1 MKKHQGVFS
10 ATRKQHGMV
19 EYRGEMWRSASAMA
33 RAYGTQMDTLLY
45 HTNTGKTFQ
54 EAMDFVLANGTA
66 VNPPADLREKFR
78 AFLFRGVYYTS
89 PSACATAFGFSAGSL
104 SYWRKRGYSAEQAME
119 QLLAA

>member
-1 MKKHQGVFS
+1 MKKHRGIFS

-19 EYRGEMWRSASAMA
+19 EYRGEMWRSVNAMVKA
-33 RAYGTQMDTLLY
+33 HGICLETLFY
-45 HTNTGKTFQ
+45 YTKNGETIQ
-54 EAMDFVLANGTA
+54 EAMDYLLAKGTA
-66 VNPPADLREKFR
+66 VNPPAELREKFR

-89 PSACATAFGFSAGSL
+89 PSACASAFGFNTGSL